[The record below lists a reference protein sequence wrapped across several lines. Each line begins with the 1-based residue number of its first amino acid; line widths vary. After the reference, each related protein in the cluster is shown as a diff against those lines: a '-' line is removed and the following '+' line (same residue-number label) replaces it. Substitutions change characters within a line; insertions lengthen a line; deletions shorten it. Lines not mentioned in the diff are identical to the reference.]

1 MQHGAEFACGSRWH
15 RTRLGSGP
23 QQDYKF
29 IGLMPSLFC
38 LKPSLPTYVGSLSP
52 PGSSQLKSPS
62 ASPLFHSLQFPH
74 LQWMWAGW
82 GSRAC
87 AESLGSCHFALPSH
101 ICCVLAVFLI
111 LKKPSAAPG
120 QLLAG
125 KRAGE
130 SAFST
135 HELVQRLIPIWLVL
149 SWGGF
154 CHFICNC
161 FAVKHLEGFTPRLF
175 YQRTAFLLLL

>member
-1 MQHGAEFACGSRWH
+1 MWISVAQDTAGVGTSAGLQVYRTNALPILPETIFASLRRVAVPSR
-15 RTRLGSGP
+15 L
-23 QQDYKF
+23 Q
-29 IGLMPSLFC
+29 
-38 LKPSLPTYVGSLSP
+38 
-52 PGSSQLKSPS
+52 PGKDPPS
-62 ASPLFHSLQFPH
+62 ASPLFHSLQFSH
-74 LQWMWAGW
+74 LQWMCAAW

-87 AESLGSCHFALPSH
+87 TESLGSCHFALPSH
-101 ICCVLAVFLI
+101 VCSVLAVFLI
-111 LKKPSAAPG
+111 LQKPSAAPG

-175 YQRTAFLLLL
+175 NKGHRSYYCCE